1 GARRGIDERARRLLD
16 DLLVT
21 ALDRAFALAEM
32 DDVAVRIAEQ
42 LDLDMA
48 RLFDIFF
55 EKDPIVAKARLG
67 LVLRAAEP
75 LAQFG
80 IVMRDAHALASAT
93 GLGLDHLGIADL
105 TSDRKR
111 VLGRYGLVE
120 SAMDRCI

>member
-42 LDLDMA
+42 LDLDMP

-67 LVLRAAEP
+67 LVLSAAEP
-75 LAQFG
+75 LAQLG
-80 IVMRDAHALASAT
+80 IVMRDANALASAK
-93 GLGLDHLGIADL
+93 GRGIASHWIDDL
-105 TSDRKR
+105 TRNHQR
-111 VLGRYGLVE
+111 ELGYGVLDDHATTRLH
-120 SAMDRCI
+120 